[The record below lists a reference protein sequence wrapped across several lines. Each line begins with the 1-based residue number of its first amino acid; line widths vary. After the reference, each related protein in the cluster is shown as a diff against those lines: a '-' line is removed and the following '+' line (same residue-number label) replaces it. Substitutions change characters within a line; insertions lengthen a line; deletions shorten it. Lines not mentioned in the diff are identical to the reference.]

1 MYPSLLTNDAFFV
14 IIYSIIVYPIVQIIL
29 YFLFLKGAYPI
40 MDDPGPNFILGQI
53 VNLAAEAESAT
64 DGIIFKIL
72 LLFVL
77 ILVNA
82 FFAMSEIAVI
92 SLNDTKIERMAED
105 GHKKAKLVLK
115 LTENSTRFLS
125 TIQIGVTLAG
135 FLSSASASASFAE
148 LLTDAIVRAI
158 PSAPVGI
165 ISGVSVVVITIII
178 SYFSLVLGELA
189 PKKIGMQA
197 PEKVSFAVVKP
208 LLVIA
213 KITTPFVKFLSFSTN
228 LIVRLL
234 GYDPNADE
242 EELTE
247 EEIRMMV
254 DVGGEKGV
262 IEDVQKEM
270 INNIFEFD
278 DIDAGDIMTH
288 RTDVVAADVNDTTLE
303 EFMAL
308 AIEHGR
314 SRIPLYDED
323 IDNIVGIVYVKD
335 LLKYVGKDVK
345 VKGILKSIMREPYFI
360 PESKACGELFK
371 EMSSKRI
378 QMAVVVDEYG
388 GTAGI
393 ITLEDIVE
401 AIMGNIQ
408 DEYDQEDEEILKIDD
423 NTFTVDGTIDI
434 EEIDELIGKELPDG
448 DYETLAG
455 FIMDELQC
463 IPKDGEMNE
472 VIFEN
477 IKFTVLSV
485 EDRRIEKIKV
495 EITPEETAETDEENE

>member
-1 MYPSLLTNDAFFV
+1 
-14 IIYSIIVYPIVQIIL
+14 
-29 YFLFLKGAYPI
+29 
-40 MDDPGPNFILGQI
+40 MDDPGPNFTAQI
-53 VNLAAEAESAT
+53 IELAANS
-64 DGIIFKIL
+64 GIDAGNLVFKVL
-72 LLFVL
+72 LLAVL

-82 FFAMSEIAVI
+82 FFAMSEIAII
-92 SLNDTKIERMAED
+92 SLNDTKIERMAEE
-105 GHKKAKLVLK
+105 GHKKAKMVLK

-148 LLTDAIVRAI
+148 ILTNAIVGAV
-158 PSAPVGI
+158 PSLPQSL
-165 ISGVSVVVITIII
+165 ISGISVVVITLIT
-178 SYFSLVLGELA
+178 SYFSLVFGELA

-197 PEKVSFAVVKP
+197 SEKVAFAVVKP
-208 LLVIA
+208 LLVIS
-213 KITTPFVKFLSFSTN
+213 KITAPFVKLLSVSTN
-228 LIVRLL
+228 GVVRIL
-234 GYDPNADE
+234 GFDPNADE
-242 EELTE
+242 EVVTE

-262 IEDVQKEM
+262 IEDAQKEM

-278 DIDAGDIMTH
+278 DIDAGDVMTH
-288 RTDVVAADVNDTTLE
+288 RTDVVAADVNDTTVE
-303 EFMAL
+303 EFIEL
-308 AIEHGR
+308 AIENGR

-335 LLKYVGKDVK
+335 LLKFVGKEIK
-345 VKGILKSIMREPYFI
+345 VKGTLKNIMREPYFI
-360 PESKACGELFK
+360 PESKSCGELFK
-371 EMSSKRI
+371 EMSAKRI

-393 ITLEDIVE
+393 VTLEDIVE

-408 DEYDQEDEEILKIDD
+408 DEYDQEDDEISKIDD

-434 EEIDELIGKELPDG
+434 EEIEELIGKTFPDG

-463 IPKDGEMNE
+463 IPKDGDMNE
-472 VIFEN
+472 VVFEN
-477 IKFTVLSV
+477 VKFTVLSV
-485 EDRRIEKIKV
+485 EDRRIEKIKL
-495 EITPEETAETDEENE
+495 EITPVPENAENDGDDL

>member
-1 MYPSLLTNDAFFV
+1 
-14 IIYSIIVYPIVQIIL
+14 
-29 YFLFLKGAYPI
+29 
-40 MDDPGPNFILGQI
+40 MDDPGPNFILAQFI
-53 VNLAAEAESAT
+53 NLSAQ
-64 DGIIFKIL
+64 DSAGELAIKLVL
-72 LLFVL
+72 LAVL

-82 FFAMSEIAVI
+82 FFAMSEIAII
-92 SLNDTKIERMAED
+92 SLNDAKMEKMADE

-115 LTENSTRFLS
+115 LTSNSTKFLS

-135 FLSSASASASFAE
+135 FLSSASAATSFAE
-148 LLTDAIVRAI
+148 MLTDAITKVVDVPQSI
-158 PSAPVGI
+158 IAP
-165 ISGVSVVVITIII
+165 VSVVVITLII
-178 SYFSLVLGELA
+178 SYFSLVFGELA
-189 PKKIGMQA
+189 PKRIGMQV
-197 PEKVSFAVVKP
+197 PEKVAFAVVKP
-208 LLVIA
+208 LLVIS
-213 KITTPFVKFLSFSTN
+213 KITTPFVKFLSLSTN
-228 LIVRLL
+228 AVVRIF
-234 GYDPNADE
+234 GFDPNADE
-242 EELTE
+242 EVVTE

-262 IEDVQKEM
+262 IEDAQKEM

-278 DIDAGDIMTH
+278 DLDAGDIMTH
-288 RTDVVAADVNDTTLE
+288 RTDVVAADINTVTLD
-303 EFMAL
+303 EFMGL
-308 AIEHGR
+308 AIEYGR

-335 LLKYVGKDVK
+335 LLKYVGKEVK
-345 VKGILKSIMREPYFI
+345 AKGTLKNIMREPYFI
-360 PESKACGELFK
+360 PETKACGELFK
-371 EMSSKRI
+371 EMSSRKI

-408 DEYDQEDEEILKIDD
+408 DEYDHEDEEISKIDD

-434 EEIDELIGKELPDG
+434 EEIDELIGKELPEG

-477 IKFTVLSV
+477 VKFTVLKV
-485 EDRRIEKIKV
+485 DDKRIEKIKV
-495 EITPEETAETDEENE
+495 EITPVVEQDDESDND

>member
-1 MYPSLLTNDAFFV
+1 MWCKAPLR
-14 IIYSIIVYPIVQIIL
+14 IYILKGVYPT
-29 YFLFLKGAYPI
+29 
-40 MDDPGPNFILGQI
+40 MDEPGPNFILAQLL
-53 VNLAAEAESAT
+53 NLADNASAT
-64 DGIIFKIL
+64 DGLVFKIL
-72 LLFVL
+72 LLLVL
-77 ILVNA
+77 ILINA
-82 FFAMSEIAVI
+82 FFAMSEIAII
-92 SLNDTKIERMAED
+92 SLNDTKIERMAEE
-105 GHKKAKLVLK
+105 GHKKAKMVLK
-115 LTENSTRFLS
+115 LTSNSTRFLS

-148 LLTDAIVRAI
+148 LLTNAISGKI
-158 PSAPVGI
+158 PSIPDSVIAGA
-165 ISGVSVVVITIII
+165 SVVVITLIT

-197 PEKVSFAVVKP
+197 SEKVAFAVVKP
-208 LLVIA
+208 LLVIS
-213 KITTPFVKFLSFSTN
+213 KITAPFVKFLSVSTN
-228 LIVRLL
+228 AIVRLF
-234 GYDPNADE
+234 GFDPNADE
-242 EELTE
+242 ATVTE

-262 IEDVQKEM
+262 IEDAQKEM

-278 DIDAGDIMTH
+278 DIDAGDVMTH

-308 AIEHGR
+308 AIENGR

-335 LLKYVGKDVK
+335 LLKYVGKEVK
-345 VKGILKSIMREPYFI
+345 AKGTLKNIMREPYFI
-360 PESKACGELFK
+360 PETKSCGELFK
-371 EMSSKRI
+371 EMSLKKI

-393 ITLEDIVE
+393 VTLEDIVE
-401 AIMGNIQ
+401 AIMGDIQ
-408 DEYDQEDEEILKIDD
+408 DEYDHEDEEISKIDD

-434 EEIDELIGKELPDG
+434 EEIDELIGKELPEG

-472 VIFEN
+472 VVFEN
-477 IKFTVLSV
+477 VKFTVLSV

-495 EITPEETAETDEENE
+495 EITPVTDDETDEDDDK

>member
-1 MYPSLLTNDAFFV
+1 
-14 IIYSIIVYPIVQIIL
+14 
-29 YFLFLKGAYPI
+29 
-40 MDDPGPNFILGQI
+40 MDDPGPNFILAQ
-53 VNLAAEAESAT
+53 VMNLAATSDAT
-64 DGIIFKIL
+64 DGLIFKII

-77 ILVNA
+77 ILINA

-115 LTENSTRFLS
+115 LTSNSTRFLS

-135 FLSSASASASFAE
+135 FLSSASASTAFASI
-148 LLTDAIVRAI
+148 LTDAISKVV
-158 PSAPVGI
+158 PNAPL
-165 ISGVSVVVITIII
+165 GVIEGASVVVITLIT

-197 PEKVSFAVVKP
+197 SEKVAFAVVKP
-208 LLVIA
+208 LLVIS
-213 KITTPFVKFLSFSTN
+213 KITSPFVKFLSLSTN
-228 LIVRLL
+228 GIVRLL
-234 GYDPNADE
+234 GFDPNADE
-242 EELTE
+242 ETLTE

-262 IEDVQKEM
+262 IEDAQKEM

-278 DIDAGDIMTH
+278 DMDAGDIMTH
-288 RTDVVAADVNDTTLE
+288 RTDVVAADINDVTLDD
-303 EFMAL
+303 FMAL

-335 LLKYVGKDVK
+335 LLKYVGKEVK
-345 VKGILKSIMREPYFI
+345 AKGTLKSIMREPYFI
-360 PESKACGELFK
+360 PETKSCGELFK
-371 EMSSKRI
+371 EMSSKKI

-393 ITLEDIVE
+393 VTLEDIVE

-408 DEYDQEDEEILKIDD
+408 DEYDQEDDEISKIDD

-434 EEIDELIGKELPDG
+434 EEIDELIGQALPEG

-455 FIMDELQC
+455 FIMDELQF

-472 VIFEN
+472 VVFEN
-477 IKFTVLSV
+477 VKFTVLSV

-495 EITPEETAETDEENE
+495 EITPIEKEAVDEDEDE

>member
-1 MYPSLLTNDAFFV
+1 
-14 IIYSIIVYPIVQIIL
+14 
-29 YFLFLKGAYPI
+29 
-40 MDDPGPNFILGQI
+40 MDDPGPNFTAQFL
-53 VNLAAEAESAT
+53 NLAAESSS
-64 DGIIFKIL
+64 GSNLVFQIL
-72 LLFVL
+72 LLLVL

-82 FFAMSEIAVI
+82 FFAMSEMAVV
-92 SLNDTKIERMAED
+92 SLNDAKIEKMAED
-105 GHKKAKLVLK
+105 GHKKAKLILK
-115 LTENSTRFLS
+115 LTKNPTRFLS

-135 FLSSASASASFAE
+135 FLTSASAATAFAEMLTNAITASFDVPE
-148 LLTDAIVRAI
+148 SIVSPIA
-158 PSAPVGI
+158 
-165 ISGVSVVVITIII
+165 VVLITLVM

-189 PKKIGMQA
+189 PKRIGMQV
-197 PEKVSFAVVKP
+197 PEKIAFAVAKP
-208 LLVIA
+208 LLVIS
-213 KITTPFVKFLSFSTN
+213 KITAPFVKFLSISTN
-228 LIVRLL
+228 GVVRLL
-234 GYDPNADE
+234 GFDPNANE
-242 EELTE
+242 EVVTE

-262 IEDVQKEM
+262 IEDTQKEM

-278 DIDAGDIMTH
+278 DMDAGDIMTH
-288 RTDVVAADVNDTTLE
+288 RTDVVAADINDITLE
-303 EFMAL
+303 DFMNL

-335 LLKYVGKDVK
+335 LLKFVGKEVK
-345 VKGILKSIMREPYFI
+345 AKGTLKNIMREPYFI
-360 PESKACGELFK
+360 PETKSCGELFK

-393 ITLEDIVE
+393 VTLEDIVE

-408 DEYDQEDEEILKIDD
+408 DEYDVEEEEISRIDE

-434 EEIDELIGKELPDG
+434 EEIDELIGKELPEG

-472 VIFEN
+472 VVFEN
-477 IKFTVLSV
+477 VKFTVLSV

-495 EITPEETAETDEENE
+495 EITPVEETSDEEEDED